1 MGMWSRGIAALWARV
16 RGAGGE
22 RAGSRSGAEVH
33 RMVAGRFALE
43 RLAGSGGMGEVW
55 RGHDTTDGAPV
66 AVKLLRVEAARLR
79 GRFEREAQ
87 FLARLIHPAVVRHV
101 AHGEDAGEL
110 YLAMEWLDGED
121 LAARLAREPLAP
133 GECDLLVRRMAEA
146 LAAAHELGVIHRDLK
161 PSNVFLPG
169 GRVEDAKL
177 LDFGIAHFADGT
189 RATRTGAVIGTPGY
203 MSPEQVRGEPD
214 IDARSDLFSL
224 GCVWLECLTGKPA
237 FAGDHVA
244 AVLAKVIFEEP
255 ADLSSTGNGVPVA
268 SAALLRRLL
277 AKDRELRPGG
287 ARQLLVELDGATAA
301 PPRPAL
307 GRGEL
312 RRFFVVMALPG
323 AESDLAHAITEVH
336 APADA
341 SLTIER
347 LVDGTW
353 VGAISVGVGA
363 SDAAGQVARAA
374 FTLAR
379 ALPGARVA
387 AATGRGTTLGRLPAG
402 EVIERA
408 FQLARS
414 GPSGIVVD
422 DGLAGLLAARFEVV
436 DEGGYLVVAGERPAD
451 EDVRALLGRPT
462 PCVGRDRE
470 LGILR
475 ATVASCVNDRTARV
489 VLVTAPPGVGKSRL
503 RRELTGQ
510 LTSTDGGVEI
520 WHARA
525 DVLGAGA
532 PLALLAQLVRAAVGL
547 DGSAHDEPARRR
559 LFARVGRRLGEVD
572 GLRVAAFL
580 AEMAGLP
587 VPDETYAPL
596 AAARRNPPLLAE
608 QIQHAWV
615 ELVLAEC
622 RAQPVAIMLEDIH
635 WGDWPSLRL
644 IDAALRRSNGSPL
657 FVLALAR
664 PEVHERFPGLWREVG
679 LEEMHLP
686 HIPRSAAEVLVR
698 HVLPDAQGEDVA
710 RVVEL
715 AAGNSF
721 YLEEL
726 IRALASGR
734 RDLPESV
741 LAMAQARYEMLDD
754 ETRRVLRFAAVLG
767 ESFWL
772 EAVREIL
779 GDAASLE
786 RLLLGMAEQ
795 ELIERRARS
804 RFAGQ
809 VEYGFRHALL
819 REAAYA
825 AVPDDELRIAHG
837 LAAGWL
843 ERAGEPDAATLG
855 EHAERARDP
864 VASARH
870 FARAAEQALDGG
882 DFDGALARVQR
893 ARGGAPDP
901 ATALA
906 LDLAEMEA
914 YKWKGE
920 RALLLAVAARVVRQ
934 AEPGSSAWCRAFAD
948 AEPRFSNMAERERAL
963 AEVAPA
969 SGASADYVVC
979 LARVLTQ
986 SCIAQRHAE
995 VAPLFAR
1002 METLA
1007 AGDPSLEGWVH
1018 QARGFRAMAT
1028 RDNSTAYDELCAAA
1042 ASFERMGDERNALA
1056 QRGDA
1061 CAALHELGL
1070 NERAFAELEPVVHRC
1085 EQLGLGRLAGAG
1097 RFHLAW
1103 LRSFGTDPDEVR
1115 PALAIMRAEESP
1127 RYGPSWSLWC
1137 VVSALLRI
1145 GDRAEAEAVARA
1157 AEAVE
1162 AGAPEQPA
1170 IVPMKAELR
1179 LRRGD
1184 AAGAL
1189 ALLQTPFDDAS
1200 TLTDAQCWGLHHRVQ
1215 IEALLALGRAEE
1227 ARAVTVSAMHQIR
1240 DIVAA
1245 VSDREMRAGV
1255 IDRIFE
1261 YRRIAE
1267 LARELA
1273 L

>member
-1 MGMWSRGIAALWARV
+1 MGRWNRGIAALWARV
-16 RGAGGE
+16 RGAGG
-22 RAGSRSGAEVH
+22 RAGSGADAH
-33 RMVAGRFALE
+33 RVVAGRFVLE
-43 RLAGSGGMGEVW
+43 SLAGSGGMGEVW
-55 RGHDTTDGAPV
+55 RGHDTSDGAAV

-121 LAARLAREPLAP
+121 LAVRLARDPLSAD
-133 GECDLLVRRMAEA
+133 ECELLVRRMAQA

-169 GRVEDAKL
+169 GRVADAKL

-203 MSPEQVRGEPD
+203 MSPEQVRGEAD

-255 ADLSSTGNGVPVA
+255 AHLSNTGDGVPA
-268 SAALLRRLL
+268 ATAALLRRLL
-277 AKDRELRPGG
+277 AKDRELRPAG
-287 ARQLLVELDGATAA
+287 ASQLLAELDGAAAA
-301 PPRPAL
+301 PSRPAL

-323 AESDLAHAITEVH
+323 AAPDPAHAATDVCE
-336 APADA
+336 PAET
-341 SLTIER
+341 SLKIER
-347 LVDGTW
+347 LLDGTW

-363 SDAAGQVARAA
+363 SDAAAQVARAA
-374 FTLAR
+374 FGLAR

-387 AATGRGTTLGRLPAG
+387 AATGRGTAQGRLPAG

-408 FQLARS
+408 LRLARG
-414 GPSGIVVD
+414 GPPGIVVD
-422 DGLAGLLAARFEVV
+422 DGLAGLLDARFEVI
-436 DEGGYLVVAGERPAD
+436 DEGGYLVVAGERPAGA
-451 EDVRALLGRPT
+451 DVRALLGRPT

-475 ATVASCVNDRTARV
+475 ATVASCVNDRIARV

-503 RRELTGQ
+503 RRELTGR
-510 LTSTDGGVEI
+510 LTADGGVEI

-547 DGSAHDEPARRR
+547 DGSSHDEWAWRQ
-559 LFARVGRRLGEVD
+559 LLTRVGRRLGEVD

-608 QIQHAWV
+608 QIEHAWV

-622 RAQPVAIMLEDIH
+622 RARPVAIMLEDIH

-644 IDAALRRSNGSPL
+644 IEAALRRASGAPL

-686 HIPRSAAEVLVR
+686 HMPRGAAEALMR
-698 HVLPDAQGEDVA
+698 HVLPEAVDDDVA

-726 IRALASGR
+726 IRALAGGR

-741 LAMAQARYEMLDD
+741 LAMAQARYEALDD

-772 EAVREIL
+772 EAVRELL
-779 GDAASLE
+779 GDAAPLE
-786 RLLLGMAEQ
+786 RRLLGMAEQ

-837 LAAGWL
+837 LALRWL

-855 EHAERARDP
+855 EHAERAHDP

-882 DFDGALARVQR
+882 DFDGALARVKR

-920 RALLLAVAARVVRQ
+920 RALLIAVAARVVQQ

-948 AEPRFSNMAERERAL
+948 AEPRFWNMAARERAL
-963 AEVAPA
+963 ADVAPA
-969 SGASADYVVC
+969 PGACADYVVC

-986 SCIAQRHAE
+986 SCIAMRHAE

-1018 QARGFRAMAT
+1018 QARGFRALAT
-1028 RDNSTAYDELCAAA
+1028 RDNGTAYDELSAAA

-1070 NERAFAELEPVVHRC
+1070 NERAIAELEPVVRRC
-1085 EQLGLGRLAGAG
+1085 EELGLGRLAGLG

-1103 LRSFGTDPDEVR
+1103 LRSFGADPDQVR
-1115 PALAIMRAEESP
+1115 AALAIMRVEESP

-1137 VVSALLRI
+1137 VVSALLRL
-1145 GDRAEAEAVARA
+1145 GDRAEAETVARE
-1157 AEAVE
+1157 AEALE
-1162 AGAPEQPA
+1162 AGTPEHPA

-1189 ALLQTPFDDAS
+1189 ALLQTPFEDAS
-1200 TLTDAQCWGLHHRVQ
+1200 TLTDAQCWGQHHRVL

-1227 ARAVTVSAMHQIR
+1227 ARAVTVSAMRQLR
-1240 DIVAA
+1240 DVVAA
-1245 VSDREMRAGV
+1245 VSDPEMRAGLV
-1255 IDRIFE
+1255 DRIFE

-1267 LARELA
+1267 LARGLA
-1273 L
+1273 V

>member
-1 MGMWSRGIAALWARV
+1 MRRSGDE
-16 RGAGGE
+16 GAGSPS
-22 RAGSRSGAEVH
+22 AGSHRVVAE
-33 RMVAGRFALE
+33 RFALE
-43 RLAGSGGMGEVW
+43 RQAGSGGMGEVW
-55 RGHDTTDGAPV
+55 RARDTSDGSAV

-79 GRFEREAQ
+79 ARFEREAEL
-87 FLARLIHPAVVRHV
+87 LARLVHPAVVRHV

-110 YLAMEWLDGED
+110 YLAMEWLEGED
-121 LAARLAREPLAP
+121 LAVRLARGPLTP
-133 GECDLLVRRMAEA
+133 DECMVLMRRVIQA

-177 LDFGIAHFADGT
+177 LDFGIAHFEGGST
-189 RATRTGAVIGTPGY
+189 LATRTGAVIGTPGF
-203 MSPEQVRGEPD
+203 MSPEQVRGQAD

-237 FAGDHVA
+237 FAGEHVI
-244 AVLAKVIFEEP
+244 AVLAKVMLEEP
-255 ADLSSTGNGVPVA
+255 AQLSTGTIPAA

-287 ARQLLVELDGATAA
+287 ANQLLAELDAASSA

-323 AESDLAHAITEVH
+323 EEPDVAHATTEPHLPTDSGVGV
-336 APADA
+336 
-341 SLTIER
+341 ER

-353 VGAISVGVGA
+353 VGAISVGVSA
-363 SDAAGQVARAA
+363 SDAAARVARAA
-374 FTLAR
+374 FALAR
-379 ALPGARVA
+379 ALPGARVS
-387 AATGRGTTLGRLPAG
+387 AATGRGTAEGRVPAG

-408 FQLARS
+408 LRLARN
-414 GPSGIVVD
+414 GPAGIVVD
-422 DGLAGLLAARFEVV
+422 DGLAGLLDARFELV
-436 DEGGYLVVAGERPAD
+436 DEGGYLVVARERPAD
-451 EDVRALLGRPT
+451 EDARALLGRPT
-462 PCVGRDRE
+462 PIVGRDRE

-475 ATVASCVNDRTARV
+475 ATFASCVSDRVARV

-503 RRELTGQ
+503 RRELTAQ
-510 LTSTDGGVEI
+510 LATSSEAVEV

-525 DVLGAGA
+525 DSLGAGA
-532 PLALLAQLVRAAVGL
+532 PLALLAQLVRDAAGL
-547 DGSAHDEPARRR
+547 DGSSHDEAARRR
-559 LFARVGRRLGEVD
+559 LFARVSRRLGDSD
-572 GLRVAAFL
+572 GLRVGAFL

-587 VPDETYAPL
+587 VPDDTYAPL
-596 AAARRNPPLLAE
+596 AAARRDPPLLAE
-608 QIQHAWV
+608 QIQNAWV

-622 RAQPVAIMLEDIH
+622 RARPVAIILEDIH
-635 WGDWPSLRL
+635 WGDWPSLRH
-644 IDAALRRSNGSPL
+644 IEAVLRRGAESPL

-664 PEVHERFPGLWREVG
+664 PEVHERFPGLWRDVG
-679 LEEMHLP
+679 LEEIHLP
-686 HIPRSAAEVLVR
+686 HLPARAAERLVR
-698 HVLPDAQGEDVA
+698 HVLPEAADDDVA
-710 RVVEL
+710 RVVAL
-715 AAGNSF
+715 AGGNSF

-726 IRALASGR
+726 IRALSTGR
-734 RDLPESV
+734 SDLPESV
-741 LAMAQARYEMLDD
+741 LAMAQGRYELLDD
-754 ETRRVLRFAAVLG
+754 ETRRVLRVAAVLG
-767 ESFWL
+767 ESFWS

-779 GDAASLE
+779 GDAAPLE
-786 RLLLGMAEQ
+786 RRLLAMAEQ

-825 AVPDDELRIAHG
+825 ALPEDELRVAHG
-837 LAAGWL
+837 LAADWL

-882 DFDGALARVQR
+882 DFDGALARVMR
-893 ARGGAPDP
+893 ARGAAPDP

-920 RALLLAVAARVVRQ
+920 RALLVAAAARVVEQ
-934 AEPGSSAWCRAFAD
+934 AAPGSSAWCRGFAD
-948 AEPRFSNMAERERAL
+948 CVPRFQNLPERERAL
-963 AEVAPA
+963 AEVTPA

-986 SCIAQRHAE
+986 SCIMMRHAE

-1007 AGDPSLEGWVH
+1007 AGDPSLEGWVR

-1028 RDNSTAYDELCAAA
+1028 RDNSTAYVELSAAA

-1070 NERAFAELEPVVHRC
+1070 DERAIAELEPVVRRC

-1097 RFHLAW
+1097 RYHLAW
-1103 LRSFGTDPDEVR
+1103 LRSYREDPDEVR
-1115 PALAIMRAEESP
+1115 AALALMRAEDSP
-1127 RYGPSWSLWC
+1127 RYDPSWSLWC
-1137 VVSALLRI
+1137 VVSALLRL
-1145 GDRAEAEAVARA
+1145 GDLAEAENVARE
-1157 AEAVE
+1157 AETLEVP
-1162 AGAPEQPA
+1162 GPDQPA
-1170 IVPMKAELR
+1170 IVPIKAELR
-1179 LRRGD
+1179 LCRGD

-1189 ALLQTPFDDAS
+1189 ALLQGPFDNRS
-1200 TLTDAQCWGLHHRVQ
+1200 TLTDVECWGRHHRVR
-1215 IEALLALGRAEE
+1215 IEALLALGRVEE
-1227 ARAVTVSAMHQIR
+1227 ARAFVVSTMRELHE
-1240 DIVAA
+1240 IVDAA
-1245 VSDREMRAGV
+1245 SDRDMRAGIV
-1255 IDRIFE
+1255 ERVFE
-1261 YRRIAE
+1261 LRRIAE
-1267 LARELA
+1267 LARGLSA
-1273 L
+1273 S

>member
-1 MGMWSRGIAALWARV
+1 MGAWNRGIAALWARV

-22 RAGSRSGAEVH
+22 RAGSRSGAETH
-33 RMVAGRFALE
+33 RVVAGRFALE

-55 RGHDTTDGAPV
+55 RGHDTSDGTPV

-121 LAARLAREPLAP
+121 LAVRLARDPLTQ

-146 LAAAHELGVIHRDLK
+146 LAAAHGLGVIHRDLK

-203 MSPEQVRGEPD
+203 MSPEQVRGDAD

-255 ADLSSTGNGVPVA
+255 AHLSTGDGVPAA

-277 AKDRELRPGG
+277 AKDRDRRPGG
-287 ARQLLVELDGATAA
+287 ASQLLAELDGATAT

-307 GRGEL
+307 GQGEL

-323 AESDLAHAITEVH
+323 ANRDLAHAITEVH
-336 APADA
+336 APAET

-374 FTLAR
+374 FALAR

-387 AATGRGTTLGRLPAG
+387 AATGRGTVEGRLPAG

-408 FQLARS
+408 FRLAQG
-414 GPSGIVVD
+414 GPEGIVVD
-422 DGLAGLLAARFEVV
+422 DGLAGLLDARFQVV

-470 LGILR
+470 LGVLR
-475 ATVASCVNDRTARV
+475 ATVASCVNDRAARV

-510 LTSTDGGVEI
+510 LTSIDAAVEI

-547 DGSAHDEPARRR
+547 DGSSHDEPAWRR

-596 AAARRNPPLLAE
+596 AAARRDPPLLAE

-615 ELVLAEC
+615 DLVVAEC
-622 RAQPVAIMLEDIH
+622 RAQPVAIILEDIH

-644 IDAALRRSNGSPL
+644 IDAALRRSNRSPL

-698 HVLPDAQGEDVA
+698 HVLPEVLDEDVA

-779 GDAASLE
+779 GDAAPLE
-786 RLLLGMAEQ
+786 RRLLGMAEQ

-837 LAAGWL
+837 LAVGWL

-882 DFDGALARVQR
+882 DFDGALARVKR

-920 RALLLAVAARVVRQ
+920 RALLITVAARVVQQ

-948 AEPRFSNMAERERAL
+948 AEPRFWNMAERERAL
-963 AEVAPA
+963 ADVVPAP
-969 SGASADYVVC
+969 GASADYVVC

-986 SCIAQRHAE
+986 SCIAMRHAE

-1018 QARGFRAMAT
+1018 QARGFRALAT
-1028 RDNSTAYDELCAAA
+1028 RDNSTAYDELSAAA

-1070 NERAFAELEPVVHRC
+1070 NERAIAELEPVVRRC

-1103 LRSFGTDPDEVR
+1103 LRSFGTDPDDVR
-1115 PALAIMRAEESP
+1115 LALAIMRVEESP

-1137 VVSALLRI
+1137 VVSALLRL
-1145 GDRAEAEAVARA
+1145 GDRAEAEAVARV
-1157 AEAVE
+1157 AETLE
-1162 AGAPEQPA
+1162 AGAPEQPS

-1189 ALLQTPFDDAS
+1189 ALLQTPFEDAS
-1200 TLTDAQCWGLHHRVQ
+1200 TLTDAQCWGLHHRVM

-1227 ARAVTVSAMHQIR
+1227 ARALTVSAMRQLR
-1240 DIVAA
+1240 DVVAA
-1245 VSDREMRAGV
+1245 VSDPEMRAGV

-1267 LARELA
+1267 LARELVV
-1273 L
+1273 